1 METRE
6 CIKTRR
12 SIRRFTEQDVPDE
25 VLTEILEAAR
35 WAPSWSNTQCWEI
48 IVVKDAETKQKLADL
63 CAPNNPA
70 TKGVASAPV
79 VLVLCGRKGVSGYKQ
94 GQLDSV
100 KGDWCMFD
108 LGIAAQNICLA
119 AHDLGLGTVNVAWI
133 DNKKIDEMFELPPD
147 VESFELIP
155 LGYPA
160 KEGKAPARKELSE
173 FVHWER
179 FGNKQKPN

>member
-12 SIRRFTEQDVPDE
+12 SIRRFTDQDVPEE
-25 VLTEILEAAR
+25 VLKEVLEAVR

-48 IVVKDAETKQKLADL
+48 IVVRDEETKQKLASL
-63 CAPNNPA
+63 TAPNNPA
-70 TKGVASAPV
+70 TKGVAAAPV
-79 VLVLCGRKGVSGYKQ
+79 ILVLCGRKGVSGYKE
-94 GQLDSV
+94 GRLDSQ

-119 AHDLGLGTVNVAWI
+119 AHDMGLGTVNVAWV
-133 DNKKIDEMFELPPD
+133 DNKEIDKLFDLPPD
-147 VESFELIP
+147 VESFEIIP

-160 KEGKAPARKELSE
+160 RTGNAPPRKELSE
-173 FVHWER
+173 FVHWEKY
-179 FGNKQKPN
+179 GNK

>member
-6 CIKTRR
+6 CIRARR
-12 SIRRFTEQDVPDE
+12 SIRRFTDQDVPDD
-25 VLTEILEAAR
+25 VLNEILEAAR

-48 IVVKDAETKQKLADL
+48 IVVRDADTKQKLADL

-133 DNKKIDEMFELPPD
+133 DNKEIDKMFELPPD

-160 KEGKAPARKELSE
+160 KEGKAPPRKELSE

-179 FGNKQKPN
+179 YGNHQK